1 MEKKAKQ
8 IPATAAAATENPG
21 PLKLLTSNE
30 KEKHAVHSFK

>member
-8 IPATAAAATENPG
+8 IPATAAATENPG